1 MKYFTFSVIHI
12 NVVLEVNDNN
22 EIVKTIPIDEDNRD
36 YQAYLALVAEGNTA
50 EEWSPNG
57 NQ

>member
-36 YQAYLALVAEGNTA
+36 YQAYLAWVAEGNTPEPWEP
-50 EEWSPNG
+50 EETE
-57 NQ
+57 

>member
-22 EIVKTIPIDEDNRD
+22 EIVKTIPADEGNRD
-36 YQAYLALVAEGNTA
+36 YQAYLAWVAEGNTA
-50 EEWSPNG
+50 EEWIPDD